1 MDRKEILKK
10 RKEALKDIE
19 PMKDELSYL
28 EEEEPKTIE
37 NMKKRIS
44 KRF

>member
-1 MDRKEILKK
+1 MRKEILKK
-10 RKEALKDIE
+10 KKEAVKDIE

-28 EEEEPKTIE
+28 GEEEPKSIE

-44 KRF
+44 KKF